1 MGERGTEVAKEASDM
16 ILADDNFATIIK
28 AVEGGRT
35 IYANIIKFVHM
46 IFSHNLGEVIFIFVA
61 IAAGLPLPL
70 LPLQILWVNLVTDV
84 FPALALAVE
93 PATRDVMQ
101 RPPRSP
107 QSVLLSHRFLALIS
121 WQGAMLAA
129 ITMGAYL
136 WSLKEYGP
144 GAHARTVALLALVG
158 VELGHLFNCRSRT
171 RSAFDGLFTNP
182 FVWIAAGIML
192 ALQLLAIYF
201 SPLARVLDTVKLT
214 ASDWA
219 IAAAAIVL
227 PIFIVEAVK
236 VFGRRANRDGGS
248 E

>member
-1 MGERGTEVAKEASDM
+1 
-16 ILADDNFATIIK
+16 
-28 AVEGGRT
+28 
-35 IYANIIKFVHM
+35 
-46 IFSHNLGEVIFIFVA
+46 
-61 IAAGLPLPL
+61 
-70 LPLQILWVNLVTDV
+70 
-84 FPALALAVE
+84 
-93 PATRDVMQ
+93 
-101 RPPRSP
+101 
-107 QSVLLSHRFLALIS
+107 
-121 WQGAMLAA
+121 MLAA